1 MPYSWKA
8 AEENASSPLP
18 VSAGALS
25 SGAANGKKAPAASMS
40 RVPFHRLFAFANRT
54 DAALM
59 LLGAVGAMVNGVGMP
74 LMAVLFGDLVDAF
87 SGALSIHQVVNRI
100 SLVSPGAPTE
110 AQLEGAL
117 PLETHARIK
126 LTRCWWRSCWSRFQS

>member
-1 MPYSWKA
+1 
-8 AEENASSPLP
+8 
-18 VSAGALS
+18 
-25 SGAANGKKAPAASMS
+25 
-40 RVPFHRLFAFANRT
+40 
-54 DAALM
+54 M

-100 SLVSPGAPTE
+100 SLVSPGAATA

-126 LTRCWWRSCWSRFQS
+126 STRYWRRSC